1 MRSKPRRN
9 HRLVTTGACL
19 SVAALG
25 GVAKLQAQ
33 STSTSTSTSAGDS
46 DKISQLEKD
55 NQLLQK
61 RLDNLENLAQKNG
74 LLPSG
79 GANGDPPVSAMSDF
93 SITGFVTASYF
104 HDTSE
109 PPASDGHISPGY
121 LWNRVNDSI
130 SINKV
135 KLTFASPPVQA
146 SGDKFDVAYRV
157 SLIAGQDAPIVNS
170 GSKYGTGGDT
180 RSPIGFDYL
189 REAYLELNVPI
200 GTGLNIRAGEMISLL
215 NYESGDGGAANDN
228 FSQGFQWFFTGNG
241 PAGAIQLGYDFTD
254 QIGIK
259 LRLQNGLYAGPV
271 DNNSSKTFVGAIDLK
286 PMKNVWINLNAF
298 AGREDS
304 FAQSVMGGEVLA
316 GWQATTEVHL
326 GTELDYFNFY
336 NPQTA
341 VPRGHNSVYSGGL
354 WASYDFT
361 KEVRLALRAEYL
373 SDTHGA
379 DASGGGL
386 GFLNPAGVGQDLS
399 SLAFTLDYM
408 PSPRIKI
415 MPEIRYDHTSYAGGF
430 VPGKRNRVIFGAGAS
445 YLF

>member
-1 MRSKPRRN
+1 
-9 HRLVTTGACL
+9 L

-33 STSTSTSTSAGDS
+33 STSTATSTSAGDS

-93 SITGFVTASYF
+93 SITGFVTASYV
-104 HDTSE
+104 HDSSE
-109 PPASDGHISPGY
+109 PPAANGHIIPGY
-121 LWNRVNDSI
+121 LWDRVNDSI

-135 KLTFASPPVQA
+135 KLTFASPPAVA
-146 SGDKFDVAYRV
+146 SGDKFDAAYRV
-157 SLIAGQDAPIVNS
+157 SLIAGQDAPIVNTS
-170 GSKYGTGGDT
+170 SKT
-180 RSPIGFDYL
+180 IGFDYL
-189 REAYLELNVPI
+189 REAYLEMNVPI
-200 GTGLNIRAGEMISLL
+200 GTGLNIRAGELISLL
-215 NYESGDGGAANDN
+215 NYESGDGSAANDN
-228 FSQGFQWFFTGNG
+228 LSQGFQWFFTGNP

-259 LRLQNGLYAGPV
+259 LRVQNGLYAGPI
-271 DNNSSKTFVGAIDLK
+271 DNNSSKTFLGRLDLK
-286 PMKNVWINLNAF
+286 PMKNVWIDLNVF

-304 FAQSVMGGEVLA
+304 FAQDVAGGEVLA
-316 GWQATTEVHL
+316 GWQATTELHL

-341 VPRGHNSVYSGGL
+341 VPRGHNSVFSGGL
-354 WASYDFT
+354 WTSYDFT
-361 KEVRLALRAEYL
+361 KEVRLALRTEYL
-373 SDTHGA
+373 SDPHGA
-379 DASGGGL
+379 DASGGAITAGSFTAGGPLGL
-386 GFLNPAGVGQDLS
+386 LNPAGTGQDITSIAL
-399 SLAFTLDYM
+399 TLDYM

-415 MPEIRYDHTSYAGGF
+415 MPEIRYDHTSWSHGWDPSTALPAATAFGN
-430 VPGKRNRVIFGAGAS
+430 KNRFIFGAGAS